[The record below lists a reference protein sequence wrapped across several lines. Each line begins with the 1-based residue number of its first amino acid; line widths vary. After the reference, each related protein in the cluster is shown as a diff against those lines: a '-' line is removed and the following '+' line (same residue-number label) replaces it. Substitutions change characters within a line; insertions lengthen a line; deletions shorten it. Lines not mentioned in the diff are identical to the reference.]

1 MMELYSLKE
10 CERSGIR
17 AARWRRAA
25 AGGLI
30 AALAV
35 CVVLCLKVN
44 TLNARASYIAA
55 VAVSTLGGWAA
66 MLIWALGY
74 RPGRAEHIHMKGMLE
89 GAREGFSGTL
99 GCPGDTTLIPGSISV
114 RRVPLLSEE
123 GSVSLLIYAPFAKE
137 LPSSG
142 ARVRVETVSRYIV
155 SWEVIG

>member
-10 CERSGIR
+10 CERARVR
-17 AARWRRAA
+17 AVRARRAA

-35 CVVLCLKVN
+35 CVVLCLRVS
-44 TLNARASYIAA
+44 TLNARAFYLAA

-66 MLIWALGY
+66 ILIWALGY
-74 RPGRAEHIHMKGMLE
+74 RPRRAEHIHMKGMLE
-89 GAREGFSGTL
+89 GPREGSAGTL
-99 GCPGDTTLIPGSISV
+99 GCPGGITLIPGSISV

-137 LPSSG
+137 LPSEG